1 MEHKIIIDGIEYDTR
16 NVSDLQYLESIGYFD
31 KNKKEDKA
39 ESKTTININ
48 KKEGWNCP
56 MNTEYIK
63 DKKMDYETLGLI
75 TLYSNYKSET
85 VCEEEGLSI
94 SDIEYHRYIYE
105 KGSNSINSNMKNM
118 EKISKNK
125 RRNIKRNIK
134 KLTECN
140 NRVVEVCS
148 DINGNIYYKINPY
161 ANSNEGMGKF
171 VVINNK
177 MLEYLIHTGNSNM
190 IKTYCMIKI
199 LLWDD
204 KNKCYIERQ
213 LTREFLLKQIGLS
226 ESGKNIT
233 MMGNILKSLVAN
245 GFIKR
250 KKITHVKE
258 MNGESIVKT
267 NYIYELTTDDEWFKY
282 YKKL

>member
-31 KNKKEDKA
+31 KNKKEDKS

-48 KKEGWNCP
+48 EKEGWNCP

-94 SDIEYHRYIYE
+94 SDVEYHRYIYE

-161 ANSNEGMGKF
+161 ANNNEGMGKF

-190 IKTYCMIKI
+190 IKTYCMIKV

-204 KNKCYIERQ
+204 KNKCYIKRQ
-213 LTREFLLKQIGLS
+213 LTRDFLLKQIGLS
-226 ESGKNIT
+226 TSGKNLT
-233 MMGNILKSLVAN
+233 MMGDILKSLVAN
-245 GFIKR
+245 GYIKR
-250 KKITHVKE
+250 DRFIYQQTV
-258 MNGESIVKT
+258 NGEIITKDT
-267 NYIYELTTDDEWFKY
+267 YIYEMVSDDEWFKN

>member
-39 ESKTTININ
+39 ENKTTININ
-48 KKEGWNCP
+48 QKEGWNCP

-75 TLYSNYKSET
+75 TLYSNYKGEV
-85 VCEEEGLSI
+85 VCDNEGLSI
-94 SDIEYHRYIYE
+94 SEVEYHRYIYE

-258 MNGESIVKT
+258 INGESIVKT

>member
-1 MEHKIIIDGIEYDTR
+1 MEHIVIIDGIEYDTR

-31 KNKKEDKA
+31 KNKKEKVENKIVVNVD
-39 ESKTTININ
+39 

-94 SDIEYHRYIYE
+94 SDVEYHRYIYE

-118 EKISKNK
+118 EKLSKNK

-140 NRVVEVCS
+140 NKVVEVCS

-190 IKTYCMIKI
+190 IKTYCMIKV

-204 KNKCYIERQ
+204 KNKRYVKRQ

-233 MMGNILKSLVAN
+233 MMGDILKSLVAN
-245 GFIKR
+245 GFVKR
-250 KKITHVKE
+250 EKVTHVKKI
-258 MNGESIVKT
+258 NGENIVKT
-267 NYIYELTTDDEWFKY
+267 NWFK
-282 YKKL
+282 

>member
-39 ESKTTININ
+39 ENKTTININ
-48 KKEGWNCP
+48 QKEGWNCP

-75 TLYSNYKSET
+75 TLYSNYKGEV
-85 VCEEEGLSI
+85 VCDNEGLSI
-94 SDIEYHRYIYE
+94 SEVEYHRYIYE
-105 KGSNSINSNMKNM
+105 KGNNSINSNMKNM

-140 NRVVEVCS
+140 NKVVEVCS

-190 IKTYCMIKI
+190 MKTYCMITV

-204 KNKCYIERQ
+204 KNKCYIKRQ
-213 LTREFLLKQIGLS
+213 ITRDFLLKQIGLS
-226 ESGKNIT
+226 NCEKNLQQMT
-233 MMGNILKSLVAN
+233 DILKSLTAN
-245 GFIKR
+245 NFIKR
-250 KKITHVKE
+250 EKNVNVTEV
-258 MNGESIVKT
+258 NGEGVVRVMYT
-267 NYIYELTTDDEWFKY
+267 YELVDDEEWFKY

>member
-39 ESKTTININ
+39 ENKTTININ
-48 KKEGWNCP
+48 EKEGWNCP

-75 TLYSNYKSET
+75 TLYSNYKGEV
-85 VCEEEGLSI
+85 VCDNEGLSI
-94 SDIEYHRYIYE
+94 SEVEYHRYIYE

-258 MNGESIVKT
+258 INGESIVKT

>member
-1 MEHKIIIDGIEYDTR
+1 MEYKIIIDGIEYDTR
-16 NVSDLQYLESIGYFD
+16 NVSDLQYLESIGYFNVD
-31 KNKKEDKA
+31 KKEKVENKIIVNVD
-39 ESKTTININ
+39 

-75 TLYSNYKSET
+75 TLYSNYKGEV

-94 SDIEYHRYIYE
+94 SEVEYHRYIYE
-105 KGSNSINSNMKNM
+105 RGSNSINSNMKNM

-190 IKTYCMIKI
+190 IKTYCMIKV
-199 LLWDD
+199 LRWDD
-204 KNKCYIERQ
+204 KNKCYIKRQ
-213 LTREFLLKQIGLS
+213 ITRDFLLKQIGLS
-226 ESGKNIT
+226 NCEKNLQQMT
-233 MMGNILKSLVAN
+233 DILKSLTAN
-245 GFIKR
+245 NFIKR
-250 KKITHVKE
+250 EKNVNVTEV
-258 MNGESIVKT
+258 NGEGVVRVMYT
-267 NYIYELTTDDEWFKY
+267 YELVDDEEWFKY

>member
-31 KNKKEDKA
+31 KNKKEDKV
-39 ESKTTININ
+39 EDKTTININ

-75 TLYSNYKSET
+75 TLYSNYKGEV
-85 VCEEEGLSI
+85 VCDNEGLSI
-94 SDIEYHRYIYE
+94 GEVEYHRYIYE
-105 KGSNSINSNMKNM
+105 KGNNSINSNMKNM

-140 NRVVEVCS
+140 NKVVEVCS

-190 IKTYCMIKI
+190 IKTYCMIKV

-204 KNKCYIERQ
+204 KNKCYIKRQ
-213 LTREFLLKQIGLS
+213 ITRDFLLKQIGLS
-226 ESGKNIT
+226 NCEKNLQQMT
-233 MMGNILKSLVAN
+233 DILKSLTAN
-245 GFIKR
+245 NFIKR
-250 KKITHVKE
+250 EKNVNVTEV
-258 MNGESIVKT
+258 NGEGIVKVMYT
-267 NYIYELTTDDEWFKY
+267 YELVDDEEWFKY

>member
-48 KKEGWNCP
+48 EKEGWNCP

-63 DKKMDYETLGLI
+63 DKNMDYETLGLI
-75 TLYSNYKSET
+75 TLYSNYKGEA

-94 SDIEYHRYIYE
+94 SEVEYHRYIYE
-105 KGSNSINSNMKNM
+105 RGSNSINSNMRNM

-258 MNGESIVKT
+258 INGESIVKT

>member
-39 ESKTTININ
+39 ENKTTININ
-48 KKEGWNCP
+48 QKEGWNCP

-94 SDIEYHRYIYE
+94 SDVEYHRYIYE
-105 KGSNSINSNMKNM
+105 RGSNSINSNMKNM

-140 NRVVEVCS
+140 NKVVEVCS

-190 IKTYCMIKI
+190 IKTYCMIKV

-204 KNKCYIERQ
+204 KNKCYIKRQ
-213 LTREFLLKQIGLS
+213 ITRDFLLKQIGLS
-226 ESGKNIT
+226 NCEKNLQQMT
-233 MMGNILKSLVAN
+233 DILKSLTAN
-245 GFIKR
+245 NFIKR
-250 KKITHVKE
+250 EKNVNVTEV
-258 MNGESIVKT
+258 NGEGVVRVMYT
-267 NYIYELTTDDEWFKY
+267 YELVDDEEWFKY

>member
-48 KKEGWNCP
+48 EKEGWNCP

-63 DKKMDYETLGLI
+63 DKNMDYETLGLI

-94 SDIEYHRYIYE
+94 SDVEYHRYIYE

-148 DINGNIYYKINPY
+148 DVNGNIYYKINPY

>member
-1 MEHKIIIDGIEYDTR
+1 MEHIIIIDGIEYDTR
-16 NVSDLQYLESIGYFD
+16 NVLDLQYLESIGYFD
-31 KNKKEDKA
+31 KNKKEDKV
-39 ESKTTININ
+39 ENKTTININ

-94 SDIEYHRYIYE
+94 SDVEYHRYIYE
-105 KGSNSINSNMKNM
+105 KGSNSINSNMRNM
-118 EKISKNK
+118 EKLSKNK

-140 NRVVEVCS
+140 NKVVEVCS

-190 IKTYCMIKI
+190 IKTYCMIKV

-204 KNKCYIERQ
+204 KNKCYIKRQ
-213 LTREFLLKQIGLS
+213 ITRDFLLKQIGLS
-226 ESGKNIT
+226 NCEKNLQQMT
-233 MMGNILKSLVAN
+233 DILKSLTAN
-245 GFIKR
+245 NFIKR
-250 KKITHVKE
+250 EKNVNVTEV
-258 MNGESIVKT
+258 NGEGVVRVMYT
-267 NYIYELTTDDEWFKY
+267 YELVDDEEWFKY

>member
-39 ESKTTININ
+39 ENKTTININ
-48 KKEGWNCP
+48 QKEGWNCP

-75 TLYSNYKSET
+75 TLYSNYKGEV
-85 VCEEEGLSI
+85 VCDNEGLSI
-94 SDIEYHRYIYE
+94 SEVEYHRYIYE

-140 NRVVEVCS
+140 NKVVEVCS

-177 MLEYLIHTGNSNM
+177 MLEYLIYTGNSNM
-190 IKTYCMIKI
+190 IKTYCMIKV

-204 KNKCYIERQ
+204 KNKCYIKRQ
-213 LTREFLLKQIGLS
+213 ITRDFLLKQIGLS
-226 ESGKNIT
+226 NCEKNLQQMT
-233 MMGNILKSLVAN
+233 DILKSLTAN
-245 GFIKR
+245 NFIKR
-250 KKITHVKE
+250 EKNVNVTEV
-258 MNGESIVKT
+258 NGEGVVRVMYT
-267 NYIYELTTDDEWFKY
+267 YELVDDEEWFKY

>member
-1 MEHKIIIDGIEYDTR
+1 MEYKIIIDGIEYDTR

-31 KNKKEDKA
+31 KNKKEDKV
-39 ESKTTININ
+39 ENKTTININ

-75 TLYSNYKSET
+75 TLYSNYKGEV
-85 VCEEEGLSI
+85 VCDNEGLSI
-94 SDIEYHRYIYE
+94 SEVEYHRYIYE

-140 NRVVEVCS
+140 NKVVEVCS

-190 IKTYCMIKI
+190 IKTYCMIKV

-204 KNKCYIERQ
+204 KNKCYIKRQ
-213 LTREFLLKQIGLS
+213 ITRDFLLKQIGLS
-226 ESGKNIT
+226 NCEKNLQQMT
-233 MMGNILKSLVAN
+233 DILKSLTAN
-245 GFIKR
+245 NFIKR
-250 KKITHVKE
+250 EKNVNVTEV
-258 MNGESIVKT
+258 NGEGVVRVMYT
-267 NYIYELTTDDEWFKY
+267 YELVDDEEWFKY

>member
-39 ESKTTININ
+39 ENKTTININ
-48 KKEGWNCP
+48 QKEGWNCP

-94 SDIEYHRYIYE
+94 SDVEYHRYIYE

-190 IKTYCMIKI
+190 IKTYCMIKV

-204 KNKCYIERQ
+204 KNKCYIKRQ
-213 LTREFLLKQIGLS
+213 ITRDFLLKQIGLS
-226 ESGKNIT
+226 NCEKNLQQMT
-233 MMGNILKSLVAN
+233 DILKSLTAN
-245 GFIKR
+245 NFIKR
-250 KKITHVKE
+250 EKNVNVTEV
-258 MNGESIVKT
+258 NGEGVVRVMYT
-267 NYIYELTTDDEWFKY
+267 YELVDDEEWFKY

>member
-1 MEHKIIIDGIEYDTR
+1 MLKKSNTMTIKEI
-16 NVSDLQYLESIGYFD
+16 LE
-31 KNKKEDKA
+31 NK
-39 ESKTTININ
+39 TIINISN
-48 KKEGWNCP
+48 KEGWNCP

-63 DKKMDYETLGLI
+63 DKKMDYEALGLI
-75 TLYSNYKSET
+75 TLYSNYKGEA
-85 VCEEEGLSI
+85 VCDENGYGYEEV
-94 SDIEYHRYIYE
+94 EYHRYIYE

-199 LLWDD
+199 LLWNDE
-204 KNKCYIERQ
+204 NKCYIKRQ

-250 KKITHVKE
+250 EKITHVKE
-258 MNGESIVKT
+258 INGESIVKT

>member
-48 KKEGWNCP
+48 EKEGWNCP

-94 SDIEYHRYIYE
+94 SDVEYHRYIYE

-190 IKTYCMIKI
+190 IKTYCMIKRRI
-199 LLWDD
+199 SD
-204 KNKCYIERQ
+204 
-213 LTREFLLKQIGLS
+213 TAAFLNIGKMTFLIS
-226 ESGKNIT
+226 
-233 MMGNILKSLVAN
+233 V
-245 GFIKR
+245 GFI
-250 KKITHVKE
+250 TP
-258 MNGESIVKT
+258 SS
-267 NYIYELTTDDEWFKY
+267 L
-282 YKKL
+282 

>member
-31 KNKKEDKA
+31 KNKKEDKV
-39 ESKTTININ
+39 ENKTTININ

-75 TLYSNYKSET
+75 TLYSNYKGEV
-85 VCEEEGLSI
+85 VCDNEGLSI
-94 SDIEYHRYIYE
+94 SEVEYHRYIYE
-105 KGSNSINSNMKNM
+105 RGSNSINSNMRNM
-118 EKISKNK
+118 EKLSKNK

-140 NRVVEVCS
+140 NKVVEVCS

-161 ANSNEGMGKF
+161 ANNNEGMGKF

-190 IKTYCMIKI
+190 IKTYCMIKV

-204 KNKCYIERQ
+204 KNKCYIKRQ
-213 LTREFLLKQIGLS
+213 ITRDFLLKQIGLS
-226 ESGKNIT
+226 NCEKNLQQMT
-233 MMGNILKSLVAN
+233 DILKSLTAN
-245 GFIKR
+245 NFIKR
-250 KKITHVKE
+250 EKNVNVTEV
-258 MNGESIVKT
+258 NGEGVVRVMYT
-267 NYIYELTTDDEWFKY
+267 YELVDDEEWFKY

>member
-1 MEHKIIIDGIEYDTR
+1 MEYKIIIDGIEYDTR

-39 ESKTTININ
+39 ENKTTININ
-48 KKEGWNCP
+48 QKEGWNCP

-75 TLYSNYKSET
+75 TLYSNYKGEV
-85 VCEEEGLSI
+85 VCDNEGLSI
-94 SDIEYHRYIYE
+94 SEVEYHRYIYE

-140 NRVVEVCS
+140 NKVVEVCS

-190 IKTYCMIKI
+190 IKTYCMIKV

-204 KNKCYIERQ
+204 KNKCYIKRQ
-213 LTREFLLKQIGLS
+213 ITRDFLLKQIGLS
-226 ESGKNIT
+226 NCEKNLQQMT
-233 MMGNILKSLVAN
+233 DILKSLTAN
-245 GFIKR
+245 NFIKR
-250 KKITHVKE
+250 EKNVNVTEV
-258 MNGESIVKT
+258 NGEGVVRVMYT
-267 NYIYELTTDDEWFKY
+267 YELVDDEEWFKY

>member
-31 KNKKEDKA
+31 KNKKEDKV
-39 ESKTTININ
+39 EDKTTININ

-94 SDIEYHRYIYE
+94 SDVEYHRYIYE

-161 ANSNEGMGKF
+161 ANNNEGMGKF

-245 GFIKR
+245 GYIKR
-250 KKITHVKE
+250 DRFIYQQTI
-258 MNGESIVKT
+258 NGEIITKDT
-267 NYIYELTTDDEWFKY
+267 YIYEIVSDDEWFKI

>member
-39 ESKTTININ
+39 ENKTTININ
-48 KKEGWNCP
+48 QKEGWNCP

-75 TLYSNYKSET
+75 TLYSNYKGEV

-94 SDIEYHRYIYE
+94 SDVEYHRYIYE

-204 KNKCYIERQ
+204 KNKCYVKRQ

-250 KKITHVKE
+250 EKITHVKE
-258 MNGESIVKT
+258 INGESIVKT

>member
-39 ESKTTININ
+39 ENKTTININ
-48 KKEGWNCP
+48 QKEGWNCP

-75 TLYSNYKSET
+75 TLYSNYKGEV
-85 VCEEEGLSI
+85 VCDNEGLSI
-94 SDIEYHRYIYE
+94 SEVEYHRYIYE

-140 NRVVEVCS
+140 NKVVEVCS

-204 KNKCYIERQ
+204 KNKCYVKRQ

-250 KKITHVKE
+250 EKITHVKE
-258 MNGESIVKT
+258 INGESIVKT

>member
-39 ESKTTININ
+39 ENKTTINISE
-48 KKEGWNCP
+48 KEGWNCP

-75 TLYSNYKSET
+75 TLYSNYKGEV
-85 VCEEEGLSI
+85 VCDNEGLSI
-94 SDIEYHRYIYE
+94 SEVEYHRYIYE
-105 KGSNSINSNMKNM
+105 RGSNSINSNMRNM

-190 IKTYCMIKI
+190 IKTYCMIKV

-204 KNKCYIERQ
+204 KNKCYIKRQ
-213 LTREFLLKQIGLS
+213 ITRDFLLKQIGLS
-226 ESGKNIT
+226 NCEKNLQQMT
-233 MMGNILKSLVAN
+233 DILKSLTAN
-245 GFIKR
+245 NFIKR
-250 KKITHVKE
+250 EKNVNVTEV
-258 MNGESIVKT
+258 NGEGVVRVMYT
-267 NYIYELTTDDEWFKY
+267 YELVDDEEWFKY

>member
-39 ESKTTININ
+39 ENKTTININ
-48 KKEGWNCP
+48 QKEGWNCP

-94 SDIEYHRYIYE
+94 SDVEYHRYIYE

-190 IKTYCMIKI
+190 IKTYCMIKV

-204 KNKCYIERQ
+204 NNKCYIKRQ
-213 LTREFLLKQIGLS
+213 ITRDFLLKQIGLS
-226 ESGKNIT
+226 NCEKNLQQMT
-233 MMGNILKSLVAN
+233 DILKSLTAN
-245 GFIKR
+245 NFIKR
-250 KKITHVKE
+250 EKNVNVTEV
-258 MNGESIVKT
+258 NGEGVVRIMYT
-267 NYIYELTTDDEWFKY
+267 YEVVDDEEWFKY

>member
-31 KNKKEDKA
+31 KNKKEDKV
-39 ESKTTININ
+39 ESKTTINVN
-48 KKEGWNCP
+48 EKEGWNCP

-63 DKKMDYETLGLI
+63 DKNMDYETLGLI
-75 TLYSNYKSET
+75 TLYSNYKGEV
-85 VCEEEGLSI
+85 VCDNEGLSI
-94 SDIEYHRYIYE
+94 SEVEYHRYIYE
-105 KGSNSINSNMKNM
+105 RGSNSINSNMKNM

-258 MNGESIVKT
+258 INGESIVKT

>member
-31 KNKKEDKA
+31 KNKKEDKV
-39 ESKTTININ
+39 ESKTTINVN
-48 KKEGWNCP
+48 EKEGWNCP

-94 SDIEYHRYIYE
+94 SDVEYHRYIYE
-105 KGSNSINSNMKNM
+105 KGSNSINSNMRNM

-148 DINGNIYYKINPY
+148 DINRNIYYKINPY
-161 ANSNEGMGKF
+161 ANSNECMGKF

-190 IKTYCMIKI
+190 IKTYCMIKV

-204 KNKCYIERQ
+204 KNKCYIKRQ
-213 LTREFLLKQIGLS
+213 ITRDFLLKQIGLS
-226 ESGKNIT
+226 NCEKNLQQMT
-233 MMGNILKSLVAN
+233 DILKSLTAN
-245 GFIKR
+245 NFIKR
-250 KKITHVKE
+250 EKNVNVTEV
-258 MNGESIVKT
+258 NGEGVVRIMYT
-267 NYIYELTTDDEWFKY
+267 YELVDDEEWFKY

>member
-1 MEHKIIIDGIEYDTR
+1 MEYKIIIDGIEYDTR

-48 KKEGWNCP
+48 EKEGWNCP

-75 TLYSNYKSET
+75 TLYSNYKGEV
-85 VCEEEGLSI
+85 VCHNEGLSI
-94 SDIEYHRYIYE
+94 SEAEYHRYIYE
-105 KGSNSINSNMKNM
+105 KGNNSINSNMKNM

-204 KNKCYIERQ
+204 KNKCYIKRQ
-213 LTREFLLKQIGLS
+213 LTRDFLLKQIGLS
-226 ESGKNIT
+226 TSGKNLT
-233 MMGNILKSLVAN
+233 MMGDILKSLVAN
-245 GFIKR
+245 GYIKR
-250 KKITHVKE
+250 DRFIYQQTV
-258 MNGESIVKT
+258 NGEIITKDT
-267 NYIYELTTDDEWFKY
+267 YIYEIVSDDEWFKI

>member
-48 KKEGWNCP
+48 EKEGWNCP

-94 SDIEYHRYIYE
+94 SDVEYHRYIYE

-161 ANSNEGMGKF
+161 ANSDEGMGKF

-190 IKTYCMIKI
+190 IKTYCMIKV

-204 KNKCYIERQ
+204 KNKCYVKRQ

-233 MMGNILKSLVAN
+233 MMGDILKSLVAN
-245 GFIKR
+245 GFVKR
-250 KKITHVKE
+250 EKVTHVKKI
-258 MNGESIVKT
+258 NGENIVKT

>member
-48 KKEGWNCP
+48 EKEGWNCP

-75 TLYSNYKSET
+75 TLYSNYKGEA
-85 VCEEEGLSI
+85 VCDNEGLSI
-94 SDIEYHRYIYE
+94 SDVEYHRYIYE

-258 MNGESIVKT
+258 INGESIVKT

>member
-39 ESKTTININ
+39 ENKTTININ
-48 KKEGWNCP
+48 QKEGWNCP

-75 TLYSNYKSET
+75 TLYSNYKGEV
-85 VCEEEGLSI
+85 VCDNEGLSI
-94 SDIEYHRYIYE
+94 SEVEYHRYIYE

-140 NRVVEVCS
+140 NKVVEVCS

-190 IKTYCMIKI
+190 IKTYCMIKV

-204 KNKCYIERQ
+204 KNKCYIKRQ
-213 LTREFLLKQIGLS
+213 ITRDFLLKQIGLS
-226 ESGKNIT
+226 NCEKNLQQMT
-233 MMGNILKSLVAN
+233 DILKSLTAN
-245 GFIKR
+245 NFIKR
-250 KKITHVKE
+250 EKNVNVTEV
-258 MNGESIVKT
+258 NGEGVVRVMYT
-267 NYIYELTTDDEWFKY
+267 YELVDDEEWFKY

>member
-31 KNKKEDKA
+31 KNKKEDKV
-39 ESKTTININ
+39 ENKTTININ

-75 TLYSNYKSET
+75 TLYSNYKGEV
-85 VCEEEGLSI
+85 VCDNEGLSI
-94 SDIEYHRYIYE
+94 SEVEYHRYIYE
-105 KGSNSINSNMKNM
+105 KGNNSINSNMKNM

-258 MNGESIVKT
+258 INGESIVKT

>member
-31 KNKKEDKA
+31 KNKKEDKV
-39 ESKTTININ
+39 EDKTTININ

-75 TLYSNYKSET
+75 TLYSNYKGEV
-85 VCEEEGLSI
+85 VCDNEGLSI
-94 SDIEYHRYIYE
+94 GEVEYHRYIYE
-105 KGSNSINSNMKNM
+105 RGSNSINSNMKNM

-140 NRVVEVCS
+140 NKVVEVCS

-204 KNKCYIERQ
+204 KNKCYIKRQ
-213 LTREFLLKQIGLS
+213 ITRDFLLKQIGLS
-226 ESGKNIT
+226 TSGKNLT
-233 MMGNILKSLVAN
+233 MMGDILKSLVAN

-258 MNGESIVKT
+258 INGESIVKT
-267 NYIYELTTDDEWFKY
+267 NYIYKLTTDDEWFKY

>member
-31 KNKKEDKA
+31 KNKKEDKV
-39 ESKTTININ
+39 ESKTTINVN
-48 KKEGWNCP
+48 EKEGWNCP

-63 DKKMDYETLGLI
+63 DKNMDYETLGLI
-75 TLYSNYKSET
+75 TLYSNYKGEV

-94 SDIEYHRYIYE
+94 SEVEYHRYIYE
-105 KGSNSINSNMKNM
+105 RGSNSINSNMRNM

-140 NRVVEVCS
+140 NKVVEVCS

-258 MNGESIVKT
+258 INGESIVKT